1 MLNMNKTMTL
11 LLTIGHVLS
20 CNKEVLNNN
29 SQSTMEEV
37 ASLRAIL
44 ATSPNSMQLVASL
57 RRLGDITGEAGLAM
71 RAINSLIAMDLLK
84 EPVLESDLL
93 NIRAALATYWF

>member
-20 CNKEVLNNN
+20 YNKEVPNNN
-29 SQSTMEEV
+29 SQSTMEEI
-37 ASLRAIL
+37 ASLKAML

-57 RRLGDITGEAGLAM
+57 QRLVDITGEAGLAM

-93 NIRAALATYWF
+93 NIRAALATYCF